1 MSKFKLPALAVA
13 LLFSILTVGE
23 EVVSSQIEAALEVG
37 RDNNNLSAD
46 SQDRIDAT
54 ESSTDKIVNEY
65 KVVSK
70 QVEGLKLYNAQK
82 EFKSKLNLI

>member
-23 EVVSSQIEAALEVG
+23 EVVSSQIEALEVS